1 MIDHMDMKV
10 YDSTSFVL
18 PLPDTHRF
26 PMDKYRLLSERVK
39 LELPEVEV
47 LVAPAIS
54 RTAVEYVHD
63 KKYVADVF
71 DGRLDAQ
78 AQRRIGFPWSKG
90 LVERSRRSVG
100 ATVAASHAALT
111 DGVSV
116 NLAGGT
122 HHAHHD
128 FGSGFCVFNDVA
140 IAIDQMKRIGVKQ
153 FAVVDCDVHQGDGT
167 AKLHENDDQVLT
179 VSLHGAENF
188 PFRKMNSSI
197 DIALPRGVTD
207 QPYLSALR
215 KALDRVDSF
224 APDMIFYVAGADP
237 FAGDK
242 LGHLRLS
249 KDGLSVRDQLVIDG
263 ARQRQIP
270 LAITMGGGYAED
282 ISDIVDI
289 HFNTVR
295 LALLS
300 ASAFNGTL

>member
-1 MIDHMDMKV
+1 
-10 YDSTSFVL
+10 
-18 PLPDTHRF
+18 
-26 PMDKYRLLSERVK
+26 MDKYRLLSKRVK
-39 LELPEVEV
+39 LELSEVEV

-63 KKYVADVF
+63 KRYVADVF
-71 DGRLDAQ
+71 NGRLDEQ
-78 AQRRIGFPWSKG
+78 AQRRIGFPWSKA

-100 ATVAASHAALT
+100 ATVAASHAALV

-140 IAIDQMKRIGVKQ
+140 IAIDQMKRVGVKQ

-167 AKLHENDDQVLT
+167 AKLLENDEQVLT
-179 VSLHGAENF
+179 VSLHGAKNF

-197 DIALPRGVTD
+197 DIALPQGITD
-207 QPYLSALR
+207 QPYLAALR
-215 KALDRVDSF
+215 KVLYQVDSF
-224 APDMIFYVAGADP
+224 APEMIFYVAGADP

-242 LGHLRLS
+242 LGHLHLS
-249 KDGLSVRDQLVIDG
+249 KDGLSVRDQLVIDF
-263 ARQRQIP
+263 ARDRQMP

-295 LALLS
+295 LALVS
-300 ASAFNGTL
+300 ASAFNGIL